1 MKKLLIIAAAIL
13 AFASPLGAQMT
24 DEQVVQ
30 YVKNAAAEGKSQTQ
44 IGKELLAKGVTE
56 AQAERIKAQYE
67 GQLNPDSSS
76 ASGLSSSGQYGRRDS
91 RTEQDTQM
99 SVLNMGQGIDQNA
112 ALGIDQNAASGIDQN
127 VDLNN
132 VLQSVIDNNFIFGHD
147 IFGARS
153 NVTFEPNENQATP
166 TNYVLGPGDEL
177 IIEVW
182 GMNEATIVQT
192 ISPEGRI
199 SISQVGPIQ
208 LSGKT
213 IAEATKLIRSKLAA
227 KYAGITSGA
236 NSNVSVSLG
245 KIRTI
250 QVNVMGMVNTPGT
263 YRLSPFTTVFHAL
276 YRAGGIE
283 DNGSLRSVK
292 VVRAGKTVADVD
304 IYEYLF
310 SGNANIDIALKEG
323 DVVVV
328 PPYSELVKISG
339 GVKRPM
345 TYELKGGESLEKLV
359 EYAGGFAS
367 NAYRKDVNIV
377 RNTGFEKELI
387 TVSSDK
393 FASCVLNDGDEV
405 TVGSNLE
412 RYANRVEVK
421 GFVFRPGEY
430 QLGGGIATVRQLIEV
445 AGGFTE
451 DAFLERAVLLRELPD
466 LSLET
471 VPVNLRAIFDGV
483 CDDVLLRK
491 NDVLTVS
498 GIHELQ
504 SRGTLTIN
512 GLVSNPGTFDF
523 AEGTTLEDLILKAGG
538 LQDGASTARVDIA
551 RRIYDPNSLTY
562 SDTLGLAYSFPISE
576 GLAIQGADSFVLQPY
591 DVVSVRRSPGFR
603 PQKFI
608 TVDGSVVFPG
618 QYVIVNEKER
628 LSDVIERAGG
638 ITAMAN
644 PKGVMIVRQR
654 KSDDDKKILS
664 ESLDKFENER
674 DTIKVEVKDYYNI
687 AVDLNEVLAHKGTD
701 ADLVL
706 QEDDRI
712 VVPELVNT
720 VQITGEVMS
729 PNSVVFKPGRTV
741 AYYIND
747 AGGYTENARRS
758 KVYVIYQNGK
768 AAVNRLNNAKVEPGC
783 TIVVPTKPEK
793 RPLTTSDVLATASVA
808 SSLTSVVAMLIRLF

>member
-1 MKKLLIIAAAIL
+1 MKKLLIIAAAVL
-13 AFASPLGAQMT
+13 AFATPLAAQMS

-30 YVKNAAAEGKSQTQ
+30 YVKNAAAEGKSESQ
-44 IGKELLAKGVTE
+44 IGKELLSRGVTE

-67 GQLNPDSSS
+67 NQLNGDATS
-76 ASGLSSSGQYGRRDS
+76 ATGLSGTGQYGRRDS
-91 RTEQDTQM
+91 RNDQDIQIFDQGYGK
-99 SVLNMGQGIDQNA
+99 NPGQG
-112 ALGIDQNAASGIDQN
+112 SGAEYGTDQN
-127 VDLNN
+127 VDVNN
-132 VLQSVIDNNFIFGHD
+132 VLQSVIDNNFIYGHD
-147 IFGARS
+147 IFGGRS

-166 TNYVLGPGDEL
+166 SNYVLGPGDEL

-276 YRAGGIE
+276 YRAGGIT

-292 VVRAGKTVADVD
+292 VVRAGETVADVD
-304 IYEYLF
+304 IYDYLF
-310 SGNANIDIALKEG
+310 SGNANIDMALKEG
-323 DVVVV
+323 DVVIV
-328 PPYSELVKISG
+328 PPYNELVKISG

-345 TYELKGGESLEKLV
+345 TYELKGGETLAELV

-393 FASCVLNDGDEV
+393 FASCVLSDGDEV

-430 QLGGGIATVRQLIEV
+430 ELGGSIATVRQLIEV
-445 AGGFTE
+445 AGGLTE
-451 DAFLERAVLLRELPD
+451 DAFLDRAVILRELPD

-471 VPVNLRAIFDGV
+471 IAVNLKAIYDGA

-491 NDVLTVS
+491 NDVLTIS

-504 SRGTLTIN
+504 SRGTVTIN

-538 LQDGASTARVDIA
+538 LQEGASTARVDIA
-551 RRIYDPNSLTY
+551 RRIYDPDSLTY

-576 GLAIQGADSFVLQPY
+576 GLAIVGADSFVLQPY

-608 TVDGSVVFPG
+608 TVDGCVVFPG
-618 QYVIVNEKER
+618 QYVIVNENER

-638 ITAMAN
+638 LTNMAN

-654 KSDDDKKILS
+654 KSAEDKQILS
-664 ESLDKFENER
+664 ESLDKFQNEI
-674 DTIKVEVKDYYNI
+674 DTLKVEVKDYYNI
-687 AVDLNEVLAHKGTD
+687 AVDLNEVLAHKGTE

-712 VVPELVNT
+712 VVPEFVNT
-720 VQITGEVMS
+720 VQISGEVMS
-729 PNSVVFKPGRTV
+729 PNSVVYKPGRTV

-758 KVYVIYQNGK
+758 KVYVLYQNGR